1 MFRKWIVILFQ
12 EYKKR
17 KAHRQL
23 KWQALLTRKG
33 IGLRTRILEVKA
45 PRRSFGDYVRC
56 SIQARLRINGKRVN
70 CWMSTLLTTEKTPQ
84 KGDVVHIR
92 YFPSHLNNVLIR

>member
-1 MFRKWIVILFQ
+1 MFRKWIVILFH

-17 KAHRQL
+17 KARRQL
-23 KWQALLTRKG
+23 KWQALLTWKG
-33 IGLRTRILEVKA
+33 IGLRTRILEVEA